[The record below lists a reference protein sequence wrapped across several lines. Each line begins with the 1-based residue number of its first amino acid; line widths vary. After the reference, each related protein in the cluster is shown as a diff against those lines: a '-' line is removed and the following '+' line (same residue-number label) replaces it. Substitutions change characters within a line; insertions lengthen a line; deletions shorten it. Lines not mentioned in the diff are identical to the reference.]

1 MRIVVIDVQ
10 STLVASAFERI
21 LVQETADCRP
31 VISET
36 PEKTVEQCRLF
47 KPDVLLMEVTGY
59 TPWMLEERLKT
70 SAAVKKMLPMC
81 RVVLSVDENADGAL
95 AERVKQC
102 KIDGDIDAFVFNSVG
117 ERYFAALI
125 DSV

>member
-10 STLVASAFERI
+10 STLVESAFERI

-47 KPDVLLMEVTGY
+47 KPDVL
-59 TPWMLEERLKT
+59 
-70 SAAVKKMLPMC
+70 
-81 RVVLSVDENADGAL
+81 SVSDCQSIVNETLCG
-95 AERVKQC
+95 
-102 KIDGDIDAFVFNSVG
+102 
-117 ERYFAALI
+117 
-125 DSV
+125 